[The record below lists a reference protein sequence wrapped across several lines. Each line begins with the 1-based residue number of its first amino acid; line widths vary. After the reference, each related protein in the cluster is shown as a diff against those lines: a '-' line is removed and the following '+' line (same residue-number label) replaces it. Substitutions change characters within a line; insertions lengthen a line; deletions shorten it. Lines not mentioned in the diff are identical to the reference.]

1 MFLIYDTETTGLP
14 RDWNA
19 PLTDFDNWPRMVQLA
34 WQIHDENGELVEV
47 KNFIVKPEG
56 FNIPFTSQKVHGI
69 STERALA
76 EGVSLEFVLHEFN
89 IALEKAEYV
98 VGHNIEFDINIAGC
112 EYLRKEMESPLT
124 AMKAIDT
131 KDEATEFCAIPGGRG
146 GKFKWP
152 TLTEL
157 YTKLFHTGF
166 DEAHNA
172 SADVEATTRAFL
184 ELIRIGV
191 ITASTL
197 GKEETFITN
206 FKSHNPDPFELIGL
220 NIAPYKPLEADE
232 ETELVVDSEHEEDE
246 IISEIEEVSEE
257 TLNDFVHF
265 HVHTQFSILEAVGQP
280 ADYVARAKKMGMT
293 ALGITDIGNMMGA
306 FAFVN
311 ACNNAGIKPIVGSEV
326 YVCKDH
332 KNTTVKD
339 NGYQQVLIAKN
350 KDGYH
355 NLAKISSISFTEGKY
370 YVPRVSKSV
379 IEQFHGNLMATTGG
393 MWSEIP
399 SLILNVGEKEA
410 EEAFVW
416 WHTLFGE
423 DFYIELNRHGLE
435 EEKVVNETLLRF
447 GKKYKVPYFAS
458 NNVYYPTKSG
468 ADALDVL
475 LCVKDNR
482 LISQPKVFLGKRG
495 REYRFGF
502 PNEEWYLKTPQEM
515 GELFLDLPEALETTA
530 EMGKK
535 CEGYVLARDVLL
547 PAFDIPE
554 EFKNEEDK
562 VDGGKRGENAFL
574 RHLSYEGAKKRYKE
588 ITPEIKERIDFE
600 LSVIENTGY
609 PGYFLIVQDF
619 TTEARK
625 MGVAVGP
632 GRGSAAGSVVAYCTA
647 ITNVDPIKY
656 DLLFE
661 RFLNPERVSMPDIDI
676 DFDDEGRGKVIDY
689 VVQKY
694 GANQVAQII
703 TYGSMAAKSSIRD
716 TARVLDLPL
725 QDSDQIAKL
734 VPFGMTLS
742 KIFNSDEKTL
752 KEKLRNEDLA
762 MALELIKVS
771 EGSDDRAAALN
782 KARSLEGSMRNTGI
796 HACGVIITP
805 SDITEH
811 VPVAVAKDSD
821 LWVTQFDNS
830 VVESAGL
837 LKMDF
842 LGLKTLSIIK
852 DAILIAEKRHDV
864 TIDPDE
870 IPLDDEET
878 YKLFQSG
885 QTKGLFQF
893 ESPGM
898 QKHLINLKP
907 DKFDDLIAMNALYRP
922 GPIEYIPNFIARKHG
937 EEEIVYDLDDMED
950 LLGETYGITVYQE
963 QVMLLSQ
970 KLAGFTKGEAD
981 SLRKA
986 MGKKKKDI
994 IDQLRPKFIEGCEAR
1009 GHDTEKAG
1017 KVWKDWEAFAA
1028 YAFNKSHS
1036 TCYSVVA
1043 FQTGYLK
1050 ANYPAAYM
1058 ASVLTHNLSDISKVT
1073 EFMEECKRMGLVV
1086 LGPDVN
1092 ESEQKF
1098 AVNQKG
1104 EIRFG
1109 LAAMKGIGTSAVQ
1122 SLIREREEN
1131 GDFVSIF
1138 DFVKRVELR
1147 SVNRKSIETLVLGGA
1162 FDSMGVKR
1170 EQFFTVDIKGR
1181 TFLETVVKYGARFQ
1195 ESANSAQV
1203 SLFGESSEVSLPEPI
1218 VPPAEDWMILD
1229 KYNKERD
1236 VVGVYISG
1244 HPLDDY
1250 KVDMD
1255 SFCNVTVERLQKPDK
1270 GIIGP
1275 ELRFGGMRTEFKPMI
1290 AKNGNPWGIVT
1301 ISDYTGSMEV
1311 RFFKEDYLK
1320 FKHFFIENDLYLFFQ
1335 GRFNVPSWIPNGEPR
1350 LQISHIE
1357 YLSEIREKF
1366 AKFLHIVVDINGLN
1380 STLLE
1385 DLEAL
1390 LSENPGK
1397 TKISVKF
1404 EFEHE
1409 GKPIQI
1415 NSSVRQYMVN
1425 PSNEFMKEL
1434 AALPYIKYQ
1443 LSKTSM

>member
-56 FNIPFTSQKVHGI
+56 YNIPFASQKIHGI
-69 STERALA
+69 STERAQK
-76 EGVSLEFVLHEFN
+76 EGMPLDYVLNEFNEALGKAEFV
-89 IALEKAEYV
+89 I
-98 VGHNIEFDINIAGC
+98 GHNIEFDINIAGC
-112 EYLRKEMESPLT
+112 EYLRKEIDSPLT
-124 AMKAIDT
+124 EMATIDT
-131 KDEATEFCAIPGGRG
+131 KDEATEYCAIPGGRG

-157 YTKLFHTGF
+157 YVKLFQTGF

-191 ITASTL
+191 ITGQRL
-197 GKEETFITN
+197 GKEEAFIQN
-206 FKSHNPDPFELIGL
+206 FKAKNPQPFELIGL
-220 NIAPYKPLEADE
+220 NIEPYKPLDADE
-232 ETELVVDSEHEEDE
+232 EEVETDTSKDVGVATRT
-246 IISEIEEVSEE
+246 VSEE
-257 TLNDFVHF
+257 DLNDFVHF

-280 ADYVARAKKMGMT
+280 ADYVSRAKEIGMN
-293 ALGITDIGNMMGA
+293 ALGITDVGNMMGA

-311 ACNNAGIKPIVGSEV
+311 ACNKAGIKPIVGTDI

-332 KNTTVKD
+332 TNHTVKD

-350 KDGYH
+350 KKGYH
-355 NLAKISSISFTEGKY
+355 NLAKISSVSYTEGKY
-370 YVPRVSKSV
+370 YVPRVSKPI
-379 IEQFHGNLMATTGG
+379 IEQYHEEIMATTGG
-393 MWSEIP
+393 LWAEIP

-410 EEAFVW
+410 EEAFQW
-416 WHTLFGE
+416 WHNLFGD
-423 DFYIELNRHGLE
+423 DFYVELTRHGLE
-435 EEKVVNETLLRF
+435 EEDVVNETLLRF
-447 GKKYKVPYFAS
+447 AKKYNVKYFAS

-475 LCVKDNR
+475 LCVKDNK
-482 LISQPKVFLGKRG
+482 LVSTPKTFLGKKG
-495 REYRFGF
+495 REFRFGF
-502 PNEEWYLKTPQEM
+502 PNDEWYLKSPQEM
-515 GELFLDLPEALETTA
+515 LERFKDLPEAIETAA
-530 EMGKK
+530 EMGRK
-535 CEGYVLARDVLL
+535 CTGFELARDVLL

-554 EFKNEEDK
+554 EFVDPNDEINGTKN
-562 VDGGKRGENAFL
+562 GENAFL
-574 RHLSYEGAKKRYKE
+574 RHLTYVGAEKRYDE
-588 ITPEIKERIDFE
+588 ITDDIRERLDFE
-600 LSVIENTGY
+600 LSVIEKTGY

-619 TTEARK
+619 TTEARN
-625 MGVAVGP
+625 MGVSVGP
-632 GRGSAAGSVVAYCTA
+632 GRGSAAGSAVAYCIG

-676 DFDDEGRGKVIDY
+676 DFDDEGRQRVIDY
-689 VVQKY
+689 VVDKY

-716 TARVLDLPL
+716 VSRVLDLPL
-725 QDSDQIAKL
+725 ADSDQIAKL
-734 VPFGMTLS
+734 VPFGMSLK
-742 KIFNSDEKTL
+742 KIFGLSEKDL
-752 KEKLRNEDLA
+752 KAKLRAEDLA
-762 MALELIKVS
+762 MAEELKKIS
-771 EGSDDRAAALN
+771 QDNNDRAAALN
-782 KARSLEGSMRNTGI
+782 KARTLEGSMRNTGI

-852 DAILIAEKRHDV
+852 DAIEIAERRHDV
-864 TIDPDE
+864 KIDPDE
-870 IPLDDEET
+870 IPLDDETT
-878 YKLFQSG
+878 YELFQSG

-922 GPIEYIPNFIARKHG
+922 GPLEYIPNFIARKHG

-994 IDQLRPKFIEGCEAR
+994 IDQLRPKFIAGCEER
-1009 GHDTEKAG
+1009 GHDKDKAG

-1043 FQTGYLK
+1043 FQTAYLK

-1058 ASVLTHNLSDISKVT
+1058 ASVLTHNLNDITKVT
-1073 EFMEECKRMGLVV
+1073 EFMEECKRMGIVV

-1098 AVNQKG
+1098 TVNQKG

-1131 GDFVSIF
+1131 GNYTSVF
-1138 DFVKRVELR
+1138 DLVKRVELR

-1162 FDSMGVKR
+1162 FDSMGVRR
-1170 EQFFTVDIKGR
+1170 EQFFAVDPKGR
-1181 TFLETVVKYGARFQ
+1181 TFLETVVKFGARHQ
-1195 ESANSAQV
+1195 ENANSAQV
-1203 SLFGESSEVSLPEPI
+1203 SLFGESSEISLPEPVI
-1218 VPPAEDWMILD
+1218 PPAEEWMILE
-1229 KYNKERD
+1229 KFNREKE

-1250 KVDMD
+1250 KVDID
-1255 SFCNVTVERLQKPDK
+1255 NFCNVTVDKMQNPDRSLV
-1270 GIIGP
+1270 GP
-1275 ELRFGGMRTEFKPMI
+1275 ELKFGGMVTGFRHMV
-1290 AKNGNPWGIVT
+1290 AKNGNPWGILT
-1301 ISDYTGSMEV
+1301 ISDYTGSMDV
-1311 RFFKEDYLK
+1311 RLFKEDYLK
-1320 FKHFFIENDLYLFFQ
+1320 FKDFFHQNLYLFFQ
-1335 GRFNVPSWIPNGEPR
+1335 AKFNVPSWIPDGEPR
-1350 LQISHIE
+1350 LKITQME
-1357 YLSEIREKF
+1357 FLNEVREKF
-1366 AKFLHIVVDINGLN
+1366 AKHLNIRVDMAGLN
-1380 STLLE
+1380 TTLLDDIE
-1385 DLEAL
+1385 VLFADH
-1390 LSENPGK
+1390 PGN
-1397 TKISVKF
+1397 TQINLQFVTQN
-1404 EFEHE
+1404 E
-1409 GKPIQI
+1409 GKEISI
-1415 NSSVRQYMVN
+1415 SAAVRQFRIDPN
-1425 PSNEFMKEL
+1425 NTFMKEL
-1434 AALPYIKYQ
+1434 STLPYIEYT
-1443 LSKTSM
+1443 LSKSKA

>member
-56 FNIPFTSQKVHGI
+56 YNIPFASQKVHGI
-69 STERALA
+69 STDRAMK
-76 EGVSLEFVLHEFN
+76 EGADLDFVLNEFN
-89 IALEKAEYV
+89 EALSKAEYV
-98 VGHNIEFDINIAGC
+98 IGHNIEFDVNITGC
-112 EYLRKEMESPLT
+112 EYLRKEIPSNLT
-124 AMKAIDT
+124 EIQTIDT
-131 KDEATEFCAIPGGRG
+131 KDEGTEFCAIPGGRG
-146 GKFKWP
+146 GRFKWP

-157 YTKLFHTGF
+157 YIKLFSQGF

-184 ELIRIGV
+184 ELVRIGV
-191 ITASTL
+191 ITAGRL
-197 GKEETFITN
+197 GKSEDFIQN
-206 FKSHNPDPFELIGL
+206 FKAKNPNPFELIGL
-220 NIAPYKPLEADE
+220 NIAPYKPMGVDVVE
-232 ETELVVDSEHEEDE
+232 EKVEVVSVEHVGGD
-246 IISEIEEVSEE
+246 VSEE
-257 TLNDFVHF
+257 VLSDFVHF
-265 HVHTQFSILEAVGQP
+265 HVHTQFSVLEAVGQP
-280 ADYVARAKKMGMT
+280 AEYVSAAKKAGMN
-293 ALGITDIGNMMGA
+293 ALGITDVGNMMGA

-311 ACNNAGIKPIVGSEV
+311 ACNKEGIKPVVGSEI

-332 KNTTVKD
+332 KNVSVKD

-350 KDGYH
+350 KKGYH

-370 YVPRVSKSV
+370 YVPRVSKPV
-379 IEQFHGNLMATTGG
+379 IELYHEEIMATTGG
-393 MWSEIP
+393 LWSEIP

-410 EEAFVW
+410 EEAFCW
-416 WHTLFGE
+416 WHNLFGE
-423 DFYIELNRHGLE
+423 DFYVELNRHGVE
-435 EEKVVNETLLRF
+435 EEDVVNETLLRF
-447 GKKYKVPYFAS
+447 AAKYNVKYFAS
-458 NNVYYPTKSG
+458 NNVYYPTKEG
-468 ADALDVL
+468 ADSLDVL
-475 LCVKDNR
+475 LCVKDNK
-482 LISQPKVFLGKRG
+482 LVSQPKMFLGKRG
-495 REYRFGF
+495 REYRFGY
-502 PNEEWYLKTPQEM
+502 PNDEWYLKSPKEM
-515 GELFLDLPEALETTA
+515 ADKFYDLPESLETTA
-530 EMGKK
+530 EMGRK
-535 CEGYVLARDVLL
+535 CTGFELARDVLL

-554 EFKNEEDK
+554 EFVDPTDEVNDTKN
-562 VDGGKRGENAFL
+562 GENAFL
-574 RHLSYEGAKKRYKE
+574 RHLTYEGAKKRYGE
-588 ITPEIKERIDFE
+588 ITTDIDERLDFE
-600 LSVIENTGY
+600 LSVIEKTGY

-619 TTEARK
+619 TTEARN
-625 MGVAVGP
+625 MGVSVGP
-632 GRGSAAGSVVAYCTA
+632 GRGSAAGSAVAYCIG

-676 DFDDEGRGKVIDY
+676 DFDDEGRQRVIDY
-689 VVQKY
+689 VVEKY

-716 TARVLDLPL
+716 TSRVLDLPL

-734 VPFGMTLS
+734 VPFGMSLK
-742 KIFNSDEKTL
+742 KIFNQDEKAL
-752 KEKLRNEDLA
+752 KAKLRSEDLDMA
-762 MALELIKVS
+762 MELKKVS
-771 EGSDDRAAALN
+771 GGNDDRAIALN

-811 VPVAVAKDSD
+811 VPVAVAKDSA

-852 DAILIAEKRHDV
+852 DAIVIAERRNDIK
-864 TIDPDE
+864 IDPDE
-870 IPLDDEET
+870 IPLDDEAT

-898 QKHLINLKP
+898 QKHLMNLKP

-937 EEEIVYDLDDMED
+937 EEEIVYDLDDMEE

-970 KLAGFTKGEAD
+970 RLAGFTKGEAD

-994 IDQLRPKFIEGCEAR
+994 IDQLRPKFIDGCKER
-1009 GHDTEKAG
+1009 GHDEEKAG

-1043 FQTGYLK
+1043 FQTGFLK

-1058 ASVLTHNLSDISKVT
+1058 ASVLTHNLNDISKVT
-1073 EFMEECKRMGLVV
+1073 DFMEECKRMGLVV

-1098 AVNQKG
+1098 TVNTKG

-1109 LAAMKGIGTSAVQ
+1109 LAAMKGIGTSAVH
-1122 SLIREREEN
+1122 SLIKEREEN
-1131 GDFVSIF
+1131 GDYKSIF
-1138 DFVKRVELR
+1138 DFVKRVDLR
-1147 SVNRKSIETLVLGGA
+1147 AVNRKSVETLVLGGA
-1162 FDSMGVKR
+1162 FDTMSLKR
-1170 EQFFTVDIKGR
+1170 EQFFVLDPKGR
-1181 TFLETVVKYGARFQ
+1181 TFLETVVKFGARHQ
-1195 ESANSAQV
+1195 ENANSAQV
-1203 SLFGESSEVSLPEPI
+1203 SLFGGASEVELPEPV
-1218 VPPAEDWMILD
+1218 VPPADDWMVLE
-1229 KYNKERD
+1229 KFNKEKD

-1250 KVDMD
+1250 KIDID
-1255 SFCNVTVERLQKPDK
+1255 CFCNVTIERLQSPDK
-1270 GIIGP
+1270 KLVGP
-1275 ELRFGGMRTEFKPMI
+1275 ELRFGGMVTDFRHMV
-1290 AKNGNPWGIVT
+1290 AKNGNPWGIIT
-1301 ISDYTGSMEV
+1301 ISDYTGTMDV
-1311 RFFKEDYLK
+1311 RLFKEDYLK
-1320 FKHFFIENDLYLFFQ
+1320 FKDFFHNNLYLYFQ
-1335 GRFNVPSWIPNGEPR
+1335 GKFNVPSWIPNGEPR
-1350 LQISHIE
+1350 LKITQME
-1357 YLSEIREKF
+1357 FLDQLRDKF
-1366 AKFLHIVVDINGLN
+1366 AKFLNIQIDIAGLN
-1380 STLLE
+1380 TTLLE

-1390 LSENPGK
+1390 FSNHPGS
-1397 TKISVKF
+1397 TKINLKF
-1404 EFEHE
+1404 EFDHE
-1409 GKPIQI
+1409 GNKVQI
-1415 NSSVRQYMVN
+1415 SSAVRQFSIEPN
-1425 PSNEFMKEL
+1425 NAFMEEL
-1434 AALPYIKYQ
+1434 KGLPYITYQ
-1443 LSKTSM
+1443 LSKTSS